1 MPHGMEKNDEQ
12 FHIYIF
18 SYTCHDHR
26 LLTHANTYGHKKEYE
41 FIVYVSHSN
50 MGNVR
55 YTKSDYKGARSVG
68 GTPRFCGSPGRS
80 HRGTTQHRVSL
91 QGGGIRPDHERP
103 AMLPRSRGGDGRGR
117 NGNRQREREGT
128 GDADRPTWAG

>member
-1 MPHGMEKNDEQ
+1 
-12 FHIYIF
+12 
-18 SYTCHDHR
+18 
-26 LLTHANTYGHKKEYE
+26 
-41 FIVYVSHSN
+41 

-117 NGNRQREREGT
+117 NGNRQREKTPATPTDQPGLGREEAKKSPVCDLIAEGRGRGKFARRPDHR
-128 GDADRPTWAG
+128 GDSEAPGEWHPWGGRICR